1 MFSSRQMVF
10 ILILKMKDRKQA
22 ARVLEANPTQCAQSN
37 YDVLKTLNSVGEEYR
52 DSVITAYS
60 FI

>member
-1 MFSSRQMVF
+1 MN
-10 ILILKMKDRKQA
+10 DCKQA
-22 ARVLEANPTQCAQSN
+22 ARVLETKPTQCAQSN

-52 DSVITAYS
+52 DFCNHCL